1 MPPVIERV
9 YRDEPFLA
17 TMRAALDQ
25 FCDLKNEMVET
36 ARAAGWF
43 VERETPGTPED
54 LSLLHYGENFSH
66 SMSNSG

>member
-1 MPPVIERV
+1 MIERV

-17 TMRAALDQ
+17 TMRAALVQ
-25 FCDLKNEMVET
+25 FCDLKDEMVEK

-54 LSLLHYGENFSH
+54 LSLLHYGESFAH
-66 SMSNSG
+66 SMSFSG